1 MRVAAPIVWL
11 MAGAAV
17 WAADA
22 STAPALT
29 ADNVVSRMM
38 AADRA
43 RTPLLERYTSVRH
56 YVLENKRFGTKAAMT
71 VQMTYRWPGVKEFK
85 VLEQSGPSPVR
96 SKVFR
101 RMIDSELDAM
111 KDGGRSTKISPDN
124 YNFQLLNQESLNGRR
139 CYVLDAV
146 PKTKNQYLFRG
157 RIFVDAEDWAVA
169 RIEGTPAQSP
179 SFWVRKTAFVHTYH
193 KYGPFWLAESNQ
205 SDTDV
210 LVFGHTQVRIEYSDY
225 HINALELML

>member
-1 MRVAAPIVWL
+1 M
-11 MAGAAV
+11 
-17 WAADA
+17 
-22 STAPALT
+22 
-29 ADNVVSRMM
+29 
-38 AADRA
+38 
-43 RTPLLERYTSVRH
+43 
-56 YVLENKRFGTKAAMT
+56 
-71 VQMTYRWPGVKEFK
+71 
-85 VLEQSGPSPVR
+85 
-96 SKVFR
+96 
-101 RMIDSELDAM
+101 
-111 KDGGRSTKISPDN
+111 
-124 YNFQLLNQESLNGRR
+124 
-139 CYVLDAV
+139 
-146 PKTKNQYLFRG
+146 QYLFRG